1 MANVY
6 GMQNTILNGL
16 QLYRTKYFHGLTDE
30 NMLSQALLVKPH
42 VVSNVL
48 SYIFGTMDQQSSVDF
63 LTGGLGRTLTI
74 ENREFEWSAMVEAD
88 KAITIKDAKWQ
99 GSSISSTDVPGI
111 NGTPIQVWVSE
122 RAFGPGAIVEF
133 DDKEYQARVM
143 GEPYQDGHDWVY
155 TLQVADSQSTSYIPP
170 SLLADGKQLS
180 RVGSAYE
187 EGSYE
192 ADIISYQAPVKLRNH
207 LTTMRLKYDI
217 TGSAAASV
225 MIIEMRDPKTKK
237 STRYWTD
244 YQEWLALRQWYRTV
258 DYQLVYSRYNARP
271 DGTTP
276 LKGTSGRPVYLGA
289 GLLQQISPANKRTYT
304 KLTDD
309 LLEDFLTDLSYNIR
323 GMNERRYV
331 ALTGEMG
338 MKELDRVLKAKAS
351 GYTLI
356 DTKFVTGTG
365 QNLTFGG
372 QFTTWNML
380 NGVVLTLKH
389 FPLYDSLYHG
399 RKLHPTSGKPVESYR
414 MTFVDMSMRDG
425 ESNIV
430 KVVRKGREMVMWSV
444 AGAVAPGQGFSNNRS
459 TVRSNGY
466 DGYTVHFLG
475 EMGIMLKDPTTSGE
489 LILDV
494 D

>member
-1 MANVY
+1 
-6 GMQNTILNGL
+6 
-16 QLYRTKYFHGLTDE
+16 
-30 NMLSQALLVKPH
+30 
-42 VVSNVL
+42 
-48 SYIFGTMDQQSSVDF
+48 
-63 LTGGLGRTLTI
+63 
-74 ENREFEWSAMVEAD
+74 
-88 KAITIKDAKWQ
+88 
-99 GSSISSTDVPGI
+99 
-111 NGTPIQVWVSE
+111 
-122 RAFGPGAIVEF
+122 
-133 DDKEYQARVM
+133 
-143 GEPYQDGHDWVY
+143 
-155 TLQVADSQSTSYIPP
+155 
-170 SLLADGKQLS
+170 
-180 RVGSAYE
+180 
-187 EGSYE
+187 
-192 ADIISYQAPVKLRNH
+192 
-207 LTTMRLKYDI
+207 LKYDI